1 MHRIADEQ
9 EFAGL
14 TEVRGGTLIPA
25 AGPERGGDHVSV
37 SMPRLNQGRA
47 EVLTIPD
54 VAVYLRL
61 PVSTVYRLAQRG
73 DLPGH
78 KVGRHWRFHRKTLED
93 WFRQGQERRRAEP
106 SAPDGAPGLAR
117 GADV

>member
-1 MHRIADEQ
+1 MHRIADEE
-9 EFAGL
+9 EFVGL
-14 TEVRGGTLIPA
+14 TGGQGGTLIPA
-25 AGPERGGDHVSV
+25 AGPERGRDRVSV
-37 SMPRLNQGRA
+37 SMPRLSQGRT

-78 KVGRHWRFHRKTLED
+78 KVGRHWRFHRETLED

-106 SAPDGAPGLAR
+106 SGPDGAPGPAR